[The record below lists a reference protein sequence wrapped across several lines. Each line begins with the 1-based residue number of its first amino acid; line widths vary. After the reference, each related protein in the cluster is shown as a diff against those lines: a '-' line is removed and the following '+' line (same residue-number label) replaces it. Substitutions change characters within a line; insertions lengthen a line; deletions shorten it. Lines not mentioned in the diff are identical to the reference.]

1 MTALSIEYL
10 PVRALKPYR
19 RNARTHP
26 KDQIQLL
33 AKAIREFGFT
43 TPILIS
49 EEREIIAG
57 HGRLEAAKLAD
68 LKTVPC
74 IRLPHLSEA
83 QRRALVIADNQLAT
97 KAGWSADL
105 LATELQ
111 VLIDLNFDVEIT
123 GFSTAEID
131 VVIGN
136 HAVKTKD
143 TGPADVLPPAGPLV
157 TRSGD
162 LWLLGDHRLICGDSR
177 DRATYEAL
185 MGSDVAD
192 LVFSDPPYNVPIK
205 GHVCGLGSIRHEEF
219 AFASGEMSETE
230 FVDFLSAFLTET
242 KRVSVDGAILF
253 VCMDWKHAS
262 ELTAAARRTE
272 LELKNVCVWVKDNGG
287 MGSFYRSRH
296 ELVFVLK
303 SGDGAHTNTFELG
316 QYGRYR
322 TNVWEYA
329 GVNSRKKGRMNEL
342 AMHPT
347 VKPVDLVAD
356 AILDCS
362 RRREIVLDPFSGSG
376 TTLIAAEKTGRR
388 GRAIEYEPKYV
399 DVGVRRW
406 QRFTGRQAVLAATG
420 QTFEEVE
427 IARASARDE
436 SAAA

>member
-1 MTALSIEYL
+1 M
-10 PVRALKPYR
+10 
-19 RNARTHP
+19 
-26 KDQIQLL
+26 
-33 AKAIREFGFT
+33 G
-43 TPILIS
+43 
-49 EEREIIAG
+49 
-57 HGRLEAAKLAD
+57 
-68 LKTVPC
+68 
-74 IRLPHLSEA
+74 SEA
-83 QRRALVIADNQLAT
+83 
-97 KAGWSADL
+97 
-105 LATELQ
+105 
-111 VLIDLNFDVEIT
+111 
-123 GFSTAEID
+123 
-131 VVIGN
+131 
-136 HAVKTKD
+136 
-143 TGPADVLPPAGPLV
+143 
-157 TRSGD
+157 
-162 LWLLGDHRLICGDSR
+162 
-177 DRATYEAL
+177 
-185 MGSDVAD
+185 AD
-192 LVFSDPPYNVPIK
+192 LVFCDPPYNVPIK
-205 GHVCGLGSIRHEEF
+205 GNVCGLGSIQHEEF
-219 AFASGEMSETE
+219 AFASGEMTGAE
-230 FVDFLSAFLTET
+230 FVDFLSAFLAET

-262 ELTAAARRTE
+262 ELTTAARRTG

-406 QRFTGRQAVLAATG
+406 ERFTGREAVLAATG

-427 IARASARDE
+427 IARVSARDE
-436 SAAA
+436 STAA

>member
-1 MTALSIEYL
+1 MTDLSIEYL
-10 PVRALKPYR
+10 PVRALKPYK

-49 EEREIIAG
+49 HEREIIAG

-111 VLIDLNFDVEIT
+111 ALIDLNFEVEIT

-131 VVIGN
+131 VVIGS
-136 HAVKTKD
+136 HEVKTKD
-143 TGPADVLPPAGPLV
+143 TGPADALPPTGPLV
-157 TRSGD
+157 TRTGD
-162 LWLLGDHRLICGDSR
+162 LWLMGDHRLICGDTR
-177 DRATYEAL
+177 ERATYEAL
-185 MGSDVAD
+185 MGSEVAD

-205 GHVCGLGSIRHEEF
+205 GHVCGLGSVQHEEF
-219 AFASGEMSETE
+219 AFASGEMSEAAFIE
-230 FVDFLSAFLTET
+230 FLSIFLAET
-242 KRVSVDGAILF
+242 RRVCVDGAILF
-253 VCMDWKHAS
+253 VCMDWKHAP

-272 LELKNVCVWVKDNGG
+272 LELKNMCVWVKDNGG

-303 SGDGAHTNTFELG
+303 SGVGTHTNTFELG

-322 TNVWEYA
+322 TDVWEYA
-329 GVNSRKKGRMNEL
+329 GVNSLKKGRMNEL

-406 QRFTGRQAVLAATG
+406 ERFTGREAVLAATG

-436 SAAA
+436 SSAA